1 MIQDY
6 WQEPPYMT
14 RFVATPIPSISSLLL
29 LVSLPAFAADI
40 PNIIQ
45 GIQGTEAGIVGRN
58 IMHSSA
64 PAAPVIAPSFQIS
77 KPVTP
82 AISAEAEKYSFV
94 LENVQIEGNHVFSTA
109 KLENIFKPYFHKK
122 ISVAKLQSLVNDIS
136 NQYQEAGYFLSKAFL
151 PPQEIANGVVKI
163 TVVEGFISQIKIQGL
178 KREQLIKFA
187 DEFGDKIKGDKPIR
201 LKTLERY
208 LLILNDISGFNV
220 KSVIEPDP
228 TTPLGSKLTLATEIT
243 TLDASVS
250 QDNYQTPYLGPN
262 ETGVNASLNSVL
274 TAGGT
279 FYGRALVADEAH
291 KMSYYELRHSQVLS
305 SEGLLFS
312 VDAYQTKTNP
322 QFILA
327 PLEIF
332 GLSQDVN
339 TSLSYPIIRS
349 RNRNLNIQAQ
359 YDYMTNSSMAL
370 GQEVFFDRIQDL
382 TLTGSYSDVL
392 WKGEDSIIL
401 TVDQGL
407 SNLGHRAFNSRFN
420 ARGDFFKLTGYASR
434 TQYLNDRFSLYGMLT
449 AQYANHILPSSETF
463 TFGGPYLGR
472 GYDWSQFTGDEG
484 VAGKAEFRVN
494 MNHNLPFLKQ
504 IQYYTFYD
512 AGLISSLIPLI
523 KRSHGSSVGFGFRSA
538 VINHINAEAFVGK
551 PLTTPNASQ
560 VVKGKTGHA
569 FLGFFQVTA
578 YL

>member
-1 MIQDY
+1 MIRY
-6 WQEPPYMT
+6 VT
-14 RFVATPIPSISSLLL
+14 SSTSSVLALLFC
-29 LVSLPAFAADI
+29 VSFPVFAVDI
-40 PNIIQ
+40 PNILQ

-58 IMHSSA
+58 IMRSGAPGA
-64 PAAPVIAPSFQIS
+64 PALAPSVQVA
-77 KPVTP
+77 KPETS
-82 AISAEAEKYSFV
+82 AISPEAEKYSFI
-94 LENVQIEGNHVFSTA
+94 LENVRIEGNHVLSTET
-109 KLENIFKPYFHKK
+109 LEKIFQPYFHKK
-122 ISVAKLQSLVNDIS
+122 ITVAKLQSLVNDVS
-136 NQYQEAGYFLSKAFL
+136 NRYQEDGYFLSKAFL

-178 KREQLIKFA
+178 KREQLVEFINKF
-187 DEFGDKIKGDKPIR
+187 GNKIKDDKPIR

-243 TLDASVS
+243 TLNASMS
-250 QDNYQTPYLGPN
+250 QDNYQTPYLGPE
-262 ETGVNASLNSVL
+262 ETGINASLNSVL
-274 TAGGT
+274 TPGGT
-279 FYGRALVADEAH
+279 MYGRALVADTGH
-291 KMSYYELRHSQVLS
+291 KLSYYELRHSQVIG

-327 PLEIF
+327 PLQIF
-332 GLSQDVN
+332 GLSQDIN
-339 TSLSYPIIRS
+339 TSLYYPIIRS
-349 RNRNLNIQAQ
+349 RNRNLSVQAQ
-359 YDYMTNSSMAL
+359 YDYLTNSSTAL
-370 GQEVFFDRIQDL
+370 GQEVFFDRVQDF
-382 TLTGSYSDVL
+382 TLTGNYSDVL
-392 WKGEDSIIL
+392 WKGEDSLIL
-401 TVDQGL
+401 ALDQGL
-407 SNLGHRAFNSRFN
+407 GNLGHHAFHSRFN
-420 ARGDFFKLTGYASR
+420 ASGGFFKLTGYASR
-434 TQYLNDRFSLYGMLT
+434 TQYLNDRFSLYGMIT

-463 TFGGPYLGR
+463 SFGGPYLGR

-504 IQYYTFYD
+504 VQYYTFYD

-523 KRSHGSSVGFGFRSA
+523 KRSHGSSAGFGFRSA
-538 VINHINAEAFVGK
+538 VITHLNAEAFVGK

-560 VVKGKTGHA
+560 VVKGKSGHA